1 MTENTETADT
11 SAPTPTV
18 ERSVIMDLLLPFR
31 VLVTPLRTFGQLAQR
46 STAKGLVTLV
56 ALVLI
61 VVAAAQYATATR
73 IFLTINNQPTSFIA
87 TDSFANWFTS
97 ILASTSFFIVIYWLI
112 VASGLAL
119 VSRFFGGK
127 EVKLRNSL
135 VIFAYLLSVF
145 IVLYAVRAI
154 TYLALPP
161 ITFDVGSWPPVDQVA
176 IDAALERIGQNW
188 GGLLV
193 YQFGSYFTFASLV
206 WLVLLGTIAVKAMR
220 EISWTKASLVS
231 VIGFM
236 IAVLLFGLP

>member
-1 MTENTETADT
+1 MTQKPETTDT

-18 ERSVIMDLLLPFR
+18 ESSIIMDLLLPFR

-46 STAKGLVTLV
+46 STTKGLVTLA
-56 ALVLI
+56 ALILI

-73 IFLTINNQPTSFIA
+73 IFLTINEQPTSFIA

-97 ILASTSFFIVIYWLI
+97 ILASTSLFIVIYWLI

-161 ITFDVGSWPPVDQVA
+161 ITFDIGSWPPVDPTA

-188 GGLLV
+188 GGLLI
-193 YQFGSYFTFASLV
+193 YQFGSYFTFVSLV
-206 WLVLLGTIAVKAMR
+206 WLVLLGTIAVRAMR
-220 EISWTKASLVS
+220 DISWAKASLVT